1 MNPHDAPDN
10 DSPKKRYVSA
20 LVFVCETRL
29 GKHYLI
35 LN

>member
-1 MNPHDAPDN
+1 MNAPEAPDN
-10 DSPKKRYVSA
+10 KPSKKRYVTA

>member
-1 MNPHDAPDN
+1 MNQPPDPEN
-10 DSPKKRYVSA
+10 DPPEKRFVTA

-29 GKHYLI
+29 GKHYLF